1 LTEYRCSI
9 LGEDSAYKIVSKRRV
24 TPNVHRILVRAPAVA
39 KKANPGQFI
48 IIRVS
53 ERGERIPI
61 TLAGADPERGLLEIY
76 VAEVG
81 ASSKDICALRRG
93 EAIMNL
99 SGPLGNPLPVKRYG
113 RVLCVSNGV
122 FVGANLYLVKALRE
136 AGNEVTAVI
145 GARSEKHLFLVEET
159 KMLASRAIVI
169 GDESPEDQKSYYFLT
184 KVLNEKR
191 FDRVFTIGSTS
202 MQKRVSELTKP
213 IGVPTTVSLFPVMV
227 DGTGMCGACRVTVGG
242 VTRFA
247 CADGPDF
254 DGHLVDFDEL
264 IRRMRY
270 YTPHE
275 KIAMVLR
282 EGGIS

>member
-1 LTEYRCSI
+1 
-9 LGEDSAYKIVSKRRV
+9 
-24 TPNVHRILVRAPAVA
+24 VA
-39 KKANPGQFI
+39 RKANPGQFI

-81 ASSKDICALRRG
+81 ASSKDICAMRRG

-99 SGPLGNPLPVKRYG
+99 SGPLGNPLPVKKYG

-159 KMLASRAIVI
+159 KLIASKVIVI
-169 GDESPEDQKSYYFLT
+169 GDESPEEKKSYDFLT
-184 KVLNEKR
+184 KILNEKH

-213 IGVPTTVSLFPVMV
+213 MGVPTTVSLFPVMV

-247 CADGPDF
+247 CVDGPDF
-254 DGHLVDFDEL
+254 DGHMVDFDEL

-282 EGGIS
+282 EEGIA